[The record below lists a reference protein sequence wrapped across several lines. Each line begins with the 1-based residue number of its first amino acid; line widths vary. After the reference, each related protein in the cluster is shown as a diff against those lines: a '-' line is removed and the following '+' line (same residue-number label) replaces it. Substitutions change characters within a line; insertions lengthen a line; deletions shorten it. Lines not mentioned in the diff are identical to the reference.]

1 MTTGR
6 APRLPRTERG
16 GGDVPPDVAP
26 NAVEDGGSEQC
37 EATTDDAQA
46 QRQRL
51 ENCVIATAG
60 SPQHRRRP

>member
-16 GGDVPPDVAP
+16 GGEVPPDVAP

-46 QRQRL
+46 QPYYPRGGHI
-51 ENCVIATAG
+51 VSFA
-60 SPQHRRRP
+60 